1 MLDKFRAA
9 KAAEVEVLRALAE
22 KGALPR
28 PLDFKRPSFGAALG
42 GTSPVAVIAEYK
54 RASPSKGVINADIG
68 PLEVAQGYAAG
79 GAAAISVLTEETY
92 FQGSLDF
99 LEVMAEAGL
108 PLLRKDFLIDP
119 LQVRATAATKASA
132 LLLIARMFDAAD
144 VLREMQDIAAEF
156 GLEAVTEIFD
166 ERDLEISRQ
175 AGATI
180 IQVNNRD
187 LDTLTTDLSVSK
199 RLIAERDDTELWISA
214 SGLSTGE
221 HLREAADLGFDA
233 VLIGTHLMEGG
244 DPGGA
249 LAALLAEAQ
258 V

>member
-9 KAAEVEVLRALAE
+9 KAAEVEALRVLDE
-22 KGALPR
+22 KGALPQ
-28 PLDFKRPSFGAALG
+28 PLDFARPSFSEALR

-54 RASPSKGVINADIG
+54 RASPSKGLINADIG

-99 LEVMAEAGL
+99 LDVMAEGGP

-119 LQVRATAATKASA
+119 LQARATAAAKASA
-132 LLLIARMFDAAD
+132 LLLIARMFETADA
-144 VLREMQDIAAEF
+144 LREMQDITSEL
-156 GLEAVTEIFD
+156 GLEAVTEVFD

-175 AGATI
+175 AGANI

-187 LDTLTTDLSVSK
+187 LDTLTTDLGVSK
-199 RLIAERDDTELWISA
+199 RLIAERDDAELWISA
-214 SGLSTGE
+214 SGLSTGA
-221 HLREAADLGFDA
+221 HLKDAGSLGFDA

-249 LAALLAEAQ
+249 LQALLEEA
-258 V
+258 VA